1 MPDIGDFKDV
11 PVIAVLVKA
20 GDTVAKDD
28 PLVELESDKAT
39 MEVPS
44 PAGGTVKE
52 ISVKEGDKVSE
63 GSLILVLAAAAGAA
77 DRGVAA
83 AARGGAAGFRRLGRS
98 LVRPAAD
105 GVGCRRRG
113 GRRPAARIAF
123 GQEVRP
129 RGRRRPFQGQGLGP
143 QGPDPA
149 RGRHRLLQ
157 VDPGARAGRGG
168 GAVGRHGHPADP
180 EGRLLEVRPGRGRR
194 DAADQEDLRPRPASL
209 VAERAARHPQR
220 RGGHHRD
227 RQVPQGAR
235 HQGQGG
241 GLSRHDALVP
251 DQGERVGA

>member
-63 GSLILVLAAAAGAA
+63 GSLILLLDSRRRRRAARAAAAAG
-77 DRGVAA
+77 
-83 AARGGAAGFRRLGRS
+83 GGAAGCRRLGRR
-98 LVRPAAD
+98 LVRPPAD
-105 GVGCRRRG
+105 GVGRRRRG
-113 GRRPAARIAF
+113 RRRPAARLAF
-123 GQEVRP
+123 GRKFARELGVDLSKVKGS
-129 RGRRRPFQGQGLGP
+129 GRK
-143 QGPDPA
+143 
-149 RGRHRLLQ
+149 GRILRED
-157 VDPGARAGRGG
+157 VTGYFKSTAGARAGRRG

-194 DAADQEDLRPRPASL
+194 DAADQEDLRPAPCT
-209 VAERAARHPQR
+209 AR
-220 RGGHHRD
+220 G
-227 RQVPQGAR
+227 
-235 HQGQGG
+235 
-241 GLSRHDALVP
+241 
-251 DQGERVGA
+251 